1 MRKGGFGANKKNLRF
16 FFFVFFFVTA
26 HFLEVAGEPES
37 DILKAVREPG
47 GRERGVGGKVE
58 LGDICT
64 AVETDIVFMENMAK
78 NDLERNG
85 SIKRETG

>member
-1 MRKGGFGANKKNLRF
+1 MDSVPRRTSVF
-16 FFFVFFFVTA
+16 FFFNA

-47 GRERGVGGKVE
+47 GKERGVGGKVE

-64 AVETDIVFMENMAK
+64 AV
-78 NDLERNG
+78 
-85 SIKRETG
+85 